1 MLIKSTV
8 APKIEPKTMS
18 NDLGSDIYGDQSR
31 SKAARPGW
39 FGVGVVAAALVG
51 GLAAAW
57 YYRKTLARLQEAGE
71 LADEA
76 GTTEESLEEL

>member
-1 MLIKSTV
+1 MLIKSTA
-8 APKIEPKTMS
+8 APKIEPETMS
-18 NDLGSDIYGDQSR
+18 NDLNGDQSR
-31 SKAARPGW
+31 SEAARPGW

-76 GTTEESLEEL
+76 ATTEDKNESLDEL